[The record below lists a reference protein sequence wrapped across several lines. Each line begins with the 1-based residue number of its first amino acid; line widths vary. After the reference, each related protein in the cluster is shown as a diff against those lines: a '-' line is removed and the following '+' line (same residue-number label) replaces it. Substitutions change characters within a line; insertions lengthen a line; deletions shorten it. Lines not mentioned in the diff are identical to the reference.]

1 MPENISYQV
10 KLIDKSVL
18 KRIRWNVHFSLNQNK
33 KQDNIKTTCD
43 FKSTL
48 HSQKHPDFLRKSFSR
63 LKNR

>member
-18 KRIRWNVHFSLNQNK
+18 KRIRWNVHFSFNQNK

-48 HSQKHPDFLRKSFSR
+48 HSQKHPDFLKKSFSI
-63 LKNR
+63 LQNR